1 MASGKLSPRQKMIN
15 MMYLVLIALLAL
27 NISNEILKAFHLM
40 EVSFVKANQSL
51 DDKNKGILSAFDAAM
66 EKKDAAGERAKPWA
80 AKAKEVK
87 DIADKFCKDI
97 SDYKDKIEKAAGG
110 RKVQEKGQ
118 TGLPEMSK
126 GDDMEGHK
134 HYLGTDETTK
144 GKGDELRIIIEKARK
159 DMINVLNDPKV
170 KDHVAV
176 MANLEKTTAFKV
188 EDFTDEN
195 GSKKTWERDVLG
207 HSPVAGVMAM
217 LTKVQNDCKA
227 LETDIL
233 TKLAENIDA
242 ATIKFDKQMAVVI
255 SESTNVMSGS
265 SFKAQVALAA
275 YNSTAAQRILVNGS
289 PIPVKD
295 GLGEINIPASG
306 VGSHKIEA
314 KIESI
319 DPVTGETVLI
329 SAPIV
334 EWTSFQPSA
343 TISADAM
350 NVLYIGLDN
359 PMSISVPGVAPANT
373 NPVGNG
379 INLKKLSDGKYIAN
393 VSAGSK
399 EGTISV
405 TAKMPD
411 GTSKK
416 MGEMKYRIRQVP
428 KPEAMLGQLGSGSYP
443 KAQVIAAAAFVYANL
458 ANFVFDGVKFTVTKY
473 SVIFVPRRGNMEETS
488 VAGNSAA
495 AIKNF
500 VSKAKAGDII
510 LVDRIRATGPGG
522 ERPLNPITITIQ

>member
-1 MASGKLSPRQKMIN
+1 MASGKMSPRQKMIN

-51 DDKNKGILSAFDAAM
+51 TDKNKGIMAAFDAAM
-66 EKKDAAGERAKPWA
+66 EKKDAAGERARPWA
-80 AKAKEVK
+80 EKAKKVQ
-87 DIADKFCKDI
+87 DISAKFCKDI
-97 SDYKDKIEKAAGG
+97 DLYKAEIEKAAGG
-110 RKVQEKGQ
+110 RKEQEKGQ

-144 GKGDELRIIIEKARK
+144 GKGDELRVIIEKARK
-159 DMINVLNDPKV
+159 DMINVLAGVKNDKV
-170 KDHVAV
+170 T
-176 MANLEKTTAFKV
+176 MEGFEKTTAFKV
-188 EDFTDEN
+188 EDFKDEN

-379 INLKKLSDGKYIAN
+379 INLKKLSDGKYIAT

-443 KAQVIAAAAFVYANL
+443 KAQVTAAAAFVYANL

-500 VSKAKAGDII
+500 ANKAKAGDII

>member
-51 DDKNKGILSAFDAAM
+51 TDKNKGIMSAFDAAM
-66 EKKDAAGERAKPWA
+66 EKKDAAGERARPWA
-80 AKAKEVK
+80 EKAKKVQE
-87 DIADKFCKDI
+87 ISAKFCKDI
-97 SDYKDKIEKAAGG
+97 DVYKSDIEKAAGG
-110 RKVQEKGQ
+110 RKELDKGQ
-118 TGLPEMSK
+118 TGLAEMSK

-134 HYLGTDETTK
+134 HYLGTDDAVK
-144 GKGDELRIIIEKARK
+144 GKGDALRVIIDKART
-159 DMINVLNDPKV
+159 DMIAVLKGV
-170 KDHVAV
+170 KDDKAT
-176 MANLEKTTAFKV
+176 MESFDKTTAFKV
-188 EDFTDEN
+188 EDFKDEN
-195 GSKKTWERDVLG
+195 GTKKTWERDVLG

-289 PIPVKD
+289 PIPVKN

-319 DPVTGETVLI
+319 DPGTGETVLI

-359 PMSISVPGVAPANT
+359 PMSISVPGVAPSAT
-373 NPVGNG
+373 QVSTGAG
-379 INLKKLSDGKYIAN
+379 ITLVKLSDGKYKAT

-399 EGTISV
+399 ESSISV
-405 TAKMPD
+405 SAKMPD
-411 GTSKK
+411 GSVKK

-443 KAQVIAAAAFVYANL
+443 KAQVSAAAGFVYANL

-473 SVIFVPRRGNMEETS
+473 NVIFVPRRGNMEEQAVS
-488 VAGNSAA
+488 GNSAA

-500 VSKAKAGDII
+500 ANKAKAGDII
-510 LVDRIRATGPGG
+510 LIDRIRATGPGG

>member
-1 MASGKLSPRQKMIN
+1 MSPRQKMIN

-51 DDKNKGILSAFDAAM
+51 TDKNKGIMAAFDAAM
-66 EKKDAAGERAKPWA
+66 EKKDAAGERARPWA
-80 AKAKEVK
+80 EKAKKVQ
-87 DIADKFCKDI
+87 DISAKFCKDI
-97 SDYKDKIEKAAGG
+97 DLYKAEIEKAAGG
-110 RKVQEKGQ
+110 RKEQEKGQ

-144 GKGDELRIIIEKARK
+144 GKGDELRVIIEKARK
-159 DMINVLNDPKV
+159 DMINVLAGVKNDKV
-170 KDHVAV
+170 T
-176 MANLEKTTAFKV
+176 MEGFEKTTAFKV
-188 EDFTDEN
+188 EDFKDEN

-379 INLKKLSDGKYIAN
+379 INLKKLSDGKYIAT

-443 KAQVIAAAAFVYANL
+443 KAQVTAAAAFVYANL

-500 VSKAKAGDII
+500 ANKAKAGDII

>member
-51 DDKNKGILSAFDAAM
+51 TDKNKGIMAAFDAAM
-66 EKKDAAGERAKPWA
+66 EKKDAAGERARPWA
-80 AKAKEVK
+80 EKAKKVQ
-87 DIADKFCKDI
+87 DISSKFCKDI
-97 SDYKDKIEKAAGG
+97 DLYKAEIEKAAGG
-110 RKVQEKGQ
+110 RKELDPGQ

-144 GKGDELRIIIEKARK
+144 GKGDALRVIIDKART
-159 DMINVLNDPKV
+159 DMIAVLKGVKNDKV
-170 KDHVAV
+170 TMDGFD
-176 MANLEKTTAFKV
+176 KTTAFKV
-188 EDFTDEN
+188 EDFKDEN

-379 INLKKLSDGKYIAN
+379 INLKKLSDGKYIAT

-443 KAQVIAAAAFVYANL
+443 KAQVTAAAAFVYANL

-500 VSKAKAGDII
+500 ANKAKAGDII
-510 LVDRIRATGPGG
+510 LIDRIRATGPGG